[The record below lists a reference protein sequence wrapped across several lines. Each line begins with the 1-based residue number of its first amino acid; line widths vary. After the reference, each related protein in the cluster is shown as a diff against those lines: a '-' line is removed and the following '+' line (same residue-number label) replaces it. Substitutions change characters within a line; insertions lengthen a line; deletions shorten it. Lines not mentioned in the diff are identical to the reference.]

1 MKSPLTHGAALIL
14 ALSASVARSQT
25 IPSADP
31 DKPLPDIPT
40 LMRQVEANERRAEAI
55 QRDYIYR
62 EDREINHLDNSGG
75 IKKEEESA
83 YEIFW
88 IDGVPVERLIRKDGK
103 DLAPDEL
110 KKENDRIDKEVE
122 KAKERRARNDAN
134 HIETDAEG
142 HSGISAARI
151 LELGTFSNPRRE
163 YVDGRPTI
171 VVHYLGDPNA
181 KTNNRTEAA
190 FKDLEGNVWVD
201 EDSRALQ
208 HVEGHFVNDFKI
220 GGGLVMNIHG
230 GFRFEATNRRVNNE
244 VWLPAA
250 INANGF
256 FRYLLFF
263 SVNGEAHFR
272 FSEYRKFKASSTI
285 LPGITP
291 TEPESSPSDPAHPPP
306 AGSST
311 ASPDPTQAAP
321 ADSHAPPPAPPPNP
335 APQ

>member
-1 MKSPLTHGAALIL
+1 MKSPLILGL
-14 ALSASVARSQT
+14 ALFLVVSAPAVRCQAIQ
-25 IPSADP
+25 SAASAAP
-31 DKPLPDIPT
+31 ERPIPDIPT

-55 QRDYIYR
+55 QKDYIYR
-62 EDREINHLDNSGG
+62 EDREINRLDSSGG

-103 DLAPDEL
+103 DLSPDEL
-110 KKENDRIDKEVE
+110 KKENDRIDKQVE
-122 KAKERRARNDAN
+122 KAKERRAKQDPN

-201 EDSRALQ
+201 EDSRMLQ

-220 GGGLVMNIHG
+220 GGGLVINIHG
-230 GFRFEATNRRVNNE
+230 GFHFEATNRRVNNE
-244 VWLPAA
+244 VWLPST

-272 FSEYRKFKASSTI
+272 FSDYHKFKASSTI
-285 LPGITP
+285 LPGMSAVP
-291 TEPESSPSDPAHPPP
+291 PDNPSPEAPKPDSPSSSPTS
-306 AGSST
+306 
-311 ASPDPTQAAP
+311 
-321 ADSHAPPPAPPPNP
+321 APPPPPV
-335 APQ
+335 PQPPSIR